1 MFPSTSA
8 QSHQLPFHAGLFSP
22 MSYFGGGGV
31 GDNGDDM
38 INNGAA
44 TRNFPSIPQ
53 TIHHPKDM
61 RAELSIRF
69 QEGEKSQTRNWKYR
83 YRYMWAM
90 SQKEGENT
98 SKTTDRKRRKN
109 AEVSIH
115 PSFHSIPSHP
125 IRQRSSVRPVIQK
138 PSKKASPQPQEQ
150 KLVIP
155 FVLRSAGIIPKIQIC
170 VPGGGHPI
178 SQTNPDGE

>member
-22 MSYFGGGGV
+22 MSYFGGGGGV
-31 GDNGDDM
+31 CDNGDDK

-115 PSFHSIPSHP
+115 PSFHSIPPHPSEVISPSSHP
-125 IRQRSSVRPVIQK
+125 KVSQKSKPATPRTKTGHPVRPTVRWHHTQN
-138 PSKKASPQPQEQ
+138 SNVCAGRWASH
-150 KLVIP
+150 IP
-155 FVLRSAGIIPKIQIC
+155 NKS
-170 VPGGGHPI
+170 
-178 SQTNPDGE
+178 